1 MQTTSI
7 YPNQFSPKF
16 AYSSLFKY
24 ACDRNNFLM
33 SDLRDYRVT
42 APDLTSKILFLEL
55 QSNSFPLL
63 DPENQLMLSLPVTSI
78 QGGGMNRIQR

>member
-1 MQTTSI
+1 MQTTYI
-7 YPNQFSPKF
+7 FPNQFSPKF
-16 AYSSLFKY
+16 AYPLLY

-42 APDLTSKILFLEL
+42 APDLTSKILFLEMR
-55 QSNSFPLL
+55 SNSFPLL